1 MRVAYFGIRKKYTHP
16 NIKQPLWLAN
26 IGMTEKRSR
35 LGMMGMMLSMSKQVS
50 LPKISSILQKM
61 KIGPESDLPPFCTK
75 AFNYNIFFPGRES
88 PVFSHFYEMTWKD
101 FNWLHVPFCSR
112 LPRVWKWNMP
122 LEFMVCL
129 VVRYDFHLKI
139 SLQYVQSC
147 GERGWEFVN
156 CNLFFAIVLVW
167 TSVVCFVRSLMYS
180 LWSPYHHQ
188 LVLLVDIQ
196 GSTCISQN

>member
-1 MRVAYFGIRKKYTHP
+1 MLLILGFEKKYTHP
-16 NIKQPLWLAN
+16 NIKQPMWLAI
-26 IGMTEKRSR
+26 IGVTEKRSR

-50 LPKISSILQKM
+50 LPKISSIPQKM

-129 VVRYDFHLKI
+129 VIRYDFHLKI

-147 GERGWEFVN
+147 GEGVGVCELQPLICHCLSLNKCCVFREIFD
-156 CNLFFAIVLVW
+156 
-167 TSVVCFVRSLMYS
+167 VVTVITL
-180 LWSPYHHQ
+180 SP
-188 LVLLVDIQ
+188 
-196 GSTCISQN
+196 STCSLGRYSR